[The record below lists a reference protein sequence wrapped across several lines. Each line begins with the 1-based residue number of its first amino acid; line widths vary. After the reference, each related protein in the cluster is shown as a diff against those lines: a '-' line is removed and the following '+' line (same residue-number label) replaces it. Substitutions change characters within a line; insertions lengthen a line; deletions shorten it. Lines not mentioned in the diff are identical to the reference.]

1 MHTSGASVAQA
12 WMDTAKQRVRRYH
25 GEATGLSDMDDA
37 AMLTALIAILL
48 AWLIS
53 EMLDL

>member
-1 MHTSGASVAQA
+1 MASA
-12 WMDTAKQRVRRYH
+12 WMDTAKQRVPRYH

-37 AMLTALIAILL
+37 VMLTALIAIML